1 MFSIRAASLGPILAG
16 LITASLVK
24 GSTNSGT
31 QARIWDADRAPE
43 ATNRKMVTGMD
54 EVREKKQEIR
64 NYIAAFFN
72 SLADDVLKANT
83 RVIENRLFEF
93 ANFLESK
100 IVLLYMNAENE
111 VVTENIIKRAYEFNK
126 IVVLPAFDANSAT
139 MKLMKVDNPG
149 KDLVMGPRGIL
160 EPDPSKC
167 KTVPLDCIDI
177 AIVPGIAMDE
187 KGGRI
192 GSGHGYYDRIIPDLP
207 MTTRKVGLV
216 FEGQLVP
223 QVPMESHDK
232 HVDIIITEKRVIYKI

>member
-1 MFSIRAASLGPILAG
+1 M
-16 LITASLVK
+16 TV
-24 GSTNSGT
+24 
-31 QARIWDADRAPE
+31 
-43 ATNRKMVTGMD
+43 MD

-64 NYIAAFFN
+64 NEIATFFDALEDEV
-72 SLADDVLKANT
+72 LAANT
-83 RVIENRLFEF
+83 TTIENRLFEF

-100 IVLLYMNAENE
+100 IVMLYVNAENE
-111 VVTENIIKRAYEFNK
+111 VGTQNIVKRAFEYSK
-126 IVVLPAFDANSAT
+126 IVVLPAFDPARST
-139 MKLMKVDNPG
+139 MKLMKVDNPD
-149 KDLVMGPRGIL
+149 KDLTMGPRGIL
-160 EPDPSKC
+160 EPNPAKC

-192 GSGHGYYDRIIPDLP
+192 GSGDGYYDRIIPDLP